1 MTKKSEAKDG
11 TEVESKRVNAEAS
24 RHSTHCG
31 IIRPIADTDGYASN
45 HWNDVGE
52 ILAESIKSAG
62 FEPRLV
68 SEADSVAV
76 IHGTIVQ
83 NIFEDPIIVCDV
95 SSRNPNVMFELGMR
109 LAFDKP
115 VVIVKDEA
123 TNYAFD
129 TGVIEHIP
137 YPKSLHY
144 RDIGIFKEKLRI
156 KILNTAEKAKDPG
169 FSPFL
174 KHFRNVSI
182 QPQKLQSEDVPL
194 NEYVISKLESMD
206 SKINRIA
213 QQTTNPY
220 TAILPGSRKFVTVP
234 SPNIPISKAAKI
246 SSIFDPNS
254 VVTRRDNDLLIQTSL
269 PHEEAAKI
277 VKAVRLVESGVPV
290 DVAISMAR
298 IEPGSG
304 VETPTRGNPYAY
316 VTETHQLPE
325 QQS

>member
-1 MTKKSEAKDG
+1 MTKKSEAKND
-11 TEVESKRVNAEAS
+11 TEVDRKTVNAEAS

-83 NIFEDPIIVCDV
+83 NIFEDSIIVCDV

-115 VVIVKDEA
+115 VVIVKDDA

-182 QPQKLQSEDVPL
+182 QPQKLQNEDVPL

-206 SKINRIA
+206 SKINRIT
-213 QQTTNPY
+213 QQTTSPY
-220 TAILPGSRKFVTVP
+220 ASILPNSRRFVSIP
-234 SPNIPISKAAKI
+234 APNVSITQAVKI

-254 VVTRRDNDLLIQTSL
+254 VVTRRDNDLLVQTNL
-269 PHEEAAKI
+269 PNEEAAKI
-277 VKAVRLVESGVPV
+277 YKAVRLVDSGVPT
-290 DVAISMAR
+290 DAAIGMAR
-298 IEPGSG
+298 IESGNG
-304 VETPTRGNPYAY
+304 VETPTSGNPYAY
-316 VTETHQLPE
+316 ATETHQLPE
-325 QQS
+325 

>member
-1 MTKKSEAKDG
+1 M
-11 TEVESKRVNAEAS
+11 VNAEAS

-83 NIFEDPIIVCDV
+83 NIFEDSIVVCDV

-115 VVIVKDEA
+115 VVIVKDDA

-182 QPQKLQSEDVPL
+182 QPQKLQHEDVPL
-194 NEYVISKLESMD
+194 NEYVVSKLESLE

-213 QQTTNPY
+213 QQTTSPY
-220 TAILPGSRKFVTVP
+220 SATPPNKRKFI
-234 SPNIPISKAAKI
+234 SILAPNIPIKQAAKI
-246 SSIFDPNS
+246 SSVFDPSS
-254 VVTRRDNDLLIQTSL
+254 VVTRRDGDLFVHTSL
-269 PHEEAAKI
+269 SNEESGKI
-277 VKAVRLVESGVPV
+277 VKAVRLVESGVPT

-298 IEPGSG
+298 IESGSG
-304 VETPTRGNPYAY
+304 VENSSGINPYAFA
-316 VTETHQLPE
+316 TETHQLPE
-325 QQS
+325 

>member
-1 MTKKSEAKDG
+1 MTKKMEVKQNEGDKG
-11 TEVESKRVNAEAS
+11 TPESVETAE
-24 RHSTHCG
+24 RRPNCG
-31 IIRPIADTDGYASN
+31 IIRPIAPTEGYSNN
-45 HWNDVGE
+45 HWSDVGE

-83 NIFEDPIIVCDV
+83 NIFEDSIIVCDV

-115 VVIVKDEA
+115 VVIIKDDA

-144 RDIGIFKEKLRI
+144 HDIGIFKEKLRN
-156 KILNTAEKAKDPG
+156 KILNTIERAKDPN

-182 QPQKLQSEDVPL
+182 TPQKLQNEDIPL
-194 NEYVISKLESMD
+194 AEYVVDKLDALEA
-206 SKINRIA
+206 KINRIT
-213 QQTTNPY
+213 QQTSSPY
-220 TAILPGSRKFVTVP
+220 SMT
-234 SPNIPISKAAKI
+234 IPKRRRVIRISAPTTQLTQAAKLASAFDPTSSVSRTEGDIIVNTTLTSEEASKLARALSYLEEGIPVEMLLDTARTDTPGNSAI
-246 SSIFDPNS
+246 SSRN
-254 VVTRRDNDLLIQTSL
+254 
-269 PHEEAAKI
+269 
-277 VKAVRLVESGVPV
+277 
-290 DVAISMAR
+290 
-298 IEPGSG
+298 
-304 VETPTRGNPYAY
+304 NPYAFAN
-316 VTETHQLPE
+316 ETHPIPE
-325 QQS
+325 